1 MINILQ
7 MMIIST
13 AVFDGMI
20 AQLGVNL
27 TVDSEMYFIT
37 YLFANFMAYFL
48 IIIFIKTI
56 LGLYFKI
63 FSKQERTFLWVYGHL
78 SW

>member
-13 AVFDGMI
+13 SVFDGMI

-48 IIIFIKTI
+48 IMIFIKTI

-63 FSKQERTFLWVYGHL
+63 FSKQERTFL
-78 SW
+78 

>member
-13 AVFDGMI
+13 SVFDGMI

-63 FSKQERTFLWVYGHL
+63 FSKQERTFL
-78 SW
+78 

>member
-13 AVFDGMI
+13 AIFDGMI

-27 TVDSEMYFIT
+27 TIESDMYLIT
-37 YLFANFMAYFL
+37 YLFTNFMAYFL
-48 IIIFIKTI
+48 IIIFIKAL
-56 LGLYFKI
+56 LGLYYKI
-63 FSKQERTFLWVYGHL
+63 FSKQERTFL
-78 SW
+78 

>member
-63 FSKQERTFLWVYGHL
+63 FSKQERTFL
-78 SW
+78 